1 MGWKGIRMRK
11 RLGIAVGAVALTFVL
26 SSCWAL
32 QSFGVLDYTLTPG
45 QSTKARF
52 VLRPAAGSA
61 GSTRMFVIVGVG
73 GVGSAEDTDI
83 GVQKA
88 TWGVTGTYGG
98 PTPMGVENNLVTAM
112 GTDCSASGL
121 NFADITGVI
130 WKAFATPT
138 NKNDKNKFEKKAV
151 IDVVLKA
158 KAAEVNIGS
167 NYSIMGVVGSW
178 TDDGDGNPEAS
189 GSTDD
194 AYQCWGISTSGV
206 IAKSA

>member
-1 MGWKGIRMRK
+1 MRK
-11 RLGIAVGAVALTFVL
+11 KLGIAVGAVALTFVL

-52 VLRPAAGSA
+52 VLRPAAGA
-61 GSTRMFVIVGVG
+61 VGGSRMFVIVGVG
-73 GVGSAEDTDI
+73 GVGTAEDTDI
-83 GVQKA
+83 GVPKA
-88 TWGVTGTYGG
+88 TWGVTRTYGG
-98 PTPMGVENNLVTAM
+98 PSPMGVESNLVTAL
-112 GTDCSASGL
+112 GSDCQSSGL
-121 NFADITGVI
+121 NFNTITGVL

-138 NKNDKNKFEKKAV
+138 NKNDKDKFGKQAV

-158 KAAEVNIGS
+158 KAAEVNVGA

-178 TDDGDGNPEAS
+178 FDDGDGNPEDS

-194 AYQCWGISTSGV
+194 SYQCWGISTSAV
-206 IAKSA
+206 IARA